1 MPDRFEN
8 NAMKLKWQ
16 LTSRMGNPSRFN
28 PNRKFILAVLTSLLL
43 VALALRLHRLE
54 DGLWWDE
61 IFMYVNYVKMPLGK
75 LIATYESENQHF
87 LYILLA
93 RASIWVFGDSVWSLR
108 FPAVLFGVGSIW
120 ALYLL
125 GRQVSSERE
134 ALLSTALLTFSY
146 QHIWFSQNARGY
158 IGLLFW
164 AILGSWFF
172 LRGIEEARPKWW
184 LLYAITA
191 ALGVYTHLMVIFVI
205 IGHSIIYL
213 TSLRAQHR
221 LVGTNRRAGF
231 FLGFCLAGMLT
242 LLLYGLVLPQVTN
255 YMLDIKSPVM
265 LWKSPLWTF
274 SEFARAMQIGFAG
287 SIVAGVA
294 LLIFGAGFL
303 SYLRTNPTVIY
314 LLIIPALICVV
325 VVMGVGHHLWPR
337 YFIFTMG
344 FATLIIVRGAMVVGD
359 IVTRMLSFESRKS
372 ILIGTALCIGLIFVS
387 AISAPSAYGPKQDYL
402 GALAFVETNKEPG
415 DVVVTAGYAYFP
427 YQELYHRDW
436 QSVRSLET
444 LNTIRSNAKRT
455 WLLYIHAPQLETAY
469 PEIMATIRQ
478 DFKVVNQFPGTLG
491 GGTVFVCRSDT
502 PPRPE

>member
-1 MPDRFEN
+1 VKRGFL
-8 NAMKLKWQ
+8 NAAAYTPKLADAADSQAESIAASW
-16 LTSRMGNPSRFN
+16 LVLPAL
-28 PNRKFILAVLTSLLL
+28 FI
-43 VALALRLHRLE
+43 VATALRLYRLD

-61 IFMYVNYVKMPLGK
+61 IFMYVKFVKMPLAQ
-75 LIATYESENQHF
+75 LLTTYESENQHF

-93 RASIWVFGDSVWSLR
+93 RASIWIFGDSVWSLR
-108 FPAVLFGVGSIW
+108 FPAVLFGVASIW

-125 GRQVSSERE
+125 GRQVSGARE
-134 ALLSTALLTFSY
+134 GLLAAALLTFSY
-146 QHIWFSQNARGY
+146 HHIWFSQNARGY

-164 AILGSWFF
+164 TILASWFF
-172 LRGIEEARPKWW
+172 LRATGDARPKWW
-184 LLYAITA
+184 LLYAAAA
-191 ALGVYTHLMVIFVI
+191 ALGVYTHMMMLFVVA
-205 IGHSIIYL
+205 GHFITYIL
-213 TSLRAQHR
+213 LLRAQHR
-221 LVGTNRRAGF
+221 LVGTDRRAGF

-242 LLLYGLVLPQVTN
+242 LLLYALVLPQVTN
-255 YMLDIKSPVM
+255 YMLAIKSPVM

-325 VVMGVGHHLWPR
+325 VVTGVRHHLWPR

-344 FATLIIVRGAMVVGD
+344 FATLVIVRGAMLAGSM
-359 IVTRMLSFESRKS
+359 VTRLLKLQAEKS
-372 ILIGTALCIGLIFVS
+372 VPIGTVLCAGLILVS
-387 AISAPSAYGPKQDYL
+387 ATSVPSVYGPKQDYL

-427 YQELYHRDW
+427 YQKLYHRDW
-436 QSVRSLET
+436 QSVQSLET
-444 LNTIRSNAKRT
+444 LNTVRSNAKRT
-455 WLLYIHAPQLETAY
+455 WLLYIHAPQLETGY

-491 GGTVFVCRSDT
+491 GGTIFVCRSDI